1 MDTLSLINLPDLE
14 TLEGLENFGSFSE
27 LVVDNANSLTTMEQL
42 GANMPQDYRI
52 TIQSV
57 AIRNSPKLTN
67 IDGLR
72 IVQNVTSKHKIKIV
86 DK

>member
-1 MDTLSLINLPDLE
+1 MSLINLPDLE

-27 LVVDNANSLTTMEQL
+27 LVVDNADSLTTMEQL
-42 GANMPQDYRI
+42 GANMTQDYRI
-52 TIQSV
+52 TIQSIAV
-57 AIRNSPKLTN
+57 RNSPKLTN

-72 IVQNVTSKHKIKIV
+72 IVQNVTSKHKFKIV